1 MEEKVTLPW
10 VDGIH
15 LMVKPMVV
23 TIQSS
28 SLWAIIIRGKDTI
41 AISKQRQEVEVM
53 LMKIGHPILPFILS

>member
-1 MEEKVTLPW
+1 MEEKATLPE

-15 LMVKPMVV
+15 LMVKNMVV

-41 AISKQRQEVEVM
+41 AISEQRQKVEVM
-53 LMKIGHPILPFILS
+53 LMKIGHPILPFISL